1 LEAEKAEGYKSFNDT
16 SYGKPAVAGAKKSIQ
31 SNKQNEELINFLEHK
46 LEEFENKLQR
56 TQSEYEVLQNE
67 YSQL

>member
-56 TQSEYEVLQNE
+56 T
-67 YSQL
+67 